1 MNVVVNTELKVP
13 LYKQIAQQLELHILN
28 GELAAGSI
36 LPTERDL
43 ALRIGVNRSTITTAY
58 NELRQTGLVYSK
70 QGSGT
75 VVSEHIWD
83 IVPKNLIN
91 WNHSRNVTFTPTQP
105 LTKRI
110 LEVSKHPE
118 IINLANGTLPYE
130 LPEHQVKQI
139 FSNLSDAYKNESNS
153 FIDWKTREVLSSH
166 LKKDWHLPTSPNNIL
181 LTSGINQ
188 SMLLLI
194 HCLLNPGDAIAVEGP
209 SYTYTVKLFA
219 SFGIKI
225 VKLPVYEDGI
235 NPEEV
240 RELYKR
246 HRIRM
251 LMTTPTYQNPTGV
264 VMSLE
269 KRKELLAVSNELKI
283 PIIEFDCTSP
293 LNFATEPV
301 PPSLYELDETNELVI
316 HIGSF
321 TDTLG
326 PNIELGW
333 ILGYHTIFEHIKDAK
348 YQMGLGPSRTTM
360 QFTAAY
366 IQSGFWNGNLQTLKD
381 TLSHRSNLLHS
392 FLQQYVGDKITY
404 QRPLGGLNYW
414 CSLNMDLHHENEL
427 MEACIHQGVIIVPGT
442 VYGAEKGFVRFSIA
456 NSEDNQIEEGVK
468 RFSKALKNIKK
479 YV

>member
-43 ALRIGVNRSTITTAY
+43 ALRLGVNRSTITTAY

-91 WNHSRNVTFTPTQP
+91 WNYTRNVTFTPTQP

-118 IINLANGTLPYE
+118 MINLANGTLPYE
-130 LPEHQVKQI
+130 LPEDQVKQI
-139 FSNLSDAYKNESNS
+139 FVNLADVYKNESNS
-153 FIDWKTREVLSSH
+153 FIDWKTREVMSTH
-166 LKKDWHLPTSPNNIL
+166 LKNDWQLPTMPNNIL
-181 LTSGINQ
+181 LTTGINQ

-194 HCLLNPGDAIAVEGP
+194 HCLLNPGDVVAVECP

-225 VKLPVYEDGI
+225 VRLPVYEDGL

-251 LMTTPTYQNPTGV
+251 VITTPTYQNPTGT

-269 KRKELLAVSNELKI
+269 KRKELLAICKELKV
-283 PIIEFDCTSP
+283 PIIENDCTSP
-293 LNFATEPV
+293 LNFSNEPV
-301 PPSLYELDETNELVI
+301 PPSLYELDETKELVI

-333 ILGYHTIFEHIKDAK
+333 ILGSHTIFEHIKDAK
-348 YQMGLGPSRTTM
+348 YQMGLGPTRTTM
-360 QFTAAY
+360 QFFMEY
-366 IQSGFWNGNLQTLKD
+366 IQCGFWNGNLGKLKE

-392 FLQQYVGDKITY
+392 FLMQYVGVKMTY
-404 QRPLGGLNYW
+404 QRPQGGLNYW
-414 CSLNMDLHHENEL
+414 CSLNINLHHEYEL
-427 MEACIHQGVIIVPGT
+427 MEACIHQGVVVVPGT

-456 NSEDNQIEEGVK
+456 QCEEHQIEEGVK
-468 RFSKALKNIKK
+468 RFSKALMNIKK